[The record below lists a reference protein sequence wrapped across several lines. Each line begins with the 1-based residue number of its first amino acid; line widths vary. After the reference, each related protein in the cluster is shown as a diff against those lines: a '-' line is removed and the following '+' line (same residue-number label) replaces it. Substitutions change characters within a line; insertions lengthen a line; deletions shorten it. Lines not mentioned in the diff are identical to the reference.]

1 MDVADQ
7 NALATLLYL
16 AKRSREAVD
25 STELRFV
32 VCNETHALV
41 SYRQAALS
49 LNGSVGNLSGITSL
63 EANAPY
69 VLWLNK
75 LIKHLGKVS
84 GDHAMMTQASDLSD
98 DLGQEWAEWLPH
110 HGLWIPFRD
119 TNGSVSGLFVAREE
133 VFSEAEIALLTDWLE
148 IWSQAWRYKQSANGM
163 RRWFRSSNTVSKPIW
178 RSIKV
183 TAMTLLILA
192 MIIPIP
198 LRVLAPAELVP
209 IHPAVIRA
217 PLDGVVDRVLV
228 LPNQQV
234 KRNQPLF
241 VFDRAGIQN
250 KLQVAQRAVATLQAE
265 YKQKAQ
271 QSLFDPT
278 SKAALA
284 PLQGQIAEKST
295 EINYLRHLN
304 ERGMAVSPREGVAL
318 LDDPNEWVGRP
329 VVTGEKIMMVAD
341 PTQVE
346 IEAWLTPS
354 DVIDFPENAQVRLFL
369 NTDPLEPVYAKLRYV
384 SYEAVERPDQS
395 YAYRV
400 RATIHT
406 NSSKARLGHK
416 GMVRIEGPPVMLGY
430 WIVRRPL
437 AALRS
442 WLGL

>member
-16 AKRSREAVD
+16 AKRSRDAVD
-25 STELRFV
+25 TSELRFV

-41 SYRQAALS
+41 GYRQAALW
-49 LNGSVGNLSGITSL
+49 LNESVGNLSGITSI

-69 VLWLNK
+69 VLWLDR
-75 LIKHLGKVS
+75 LMKHLVKASAV
-84 GDHAMMTQASDLSD
+84 HAIKTQASDFPPE
-98 DLGQEWAEWLPH
+98 LGREWADWLPH
-110 HGLWIPFRD
+110 HALWIPFKD
-119 TNGSVSGLFVAREE
+119 TNGSVGGLFVAREE
-133 VFSEAEIALLTDWLE
+133 AFTDAEVALLADWLE
-148 IWSQAWRYKQSANGM
+148 IWSQAWRYKQSAQGV
-163 RRWFRSSNTVSKPIW
+163 RRWFRISNSNSQPFW
-178 RSIKV
+178 RKV
-183 TAMTLLILA
+183 KVATLTLLVLG
-192 MIIPIP
+192 MFIPIP

-209 IHPAVIRA
+209 VHPAVIRA

-228 LPNQQV
+228 LPNQKV
-234 KRNQPLF
+234 ERNQPLF

-250 KLQVAQRAVATLQAE
+250 KLQVAQRAIATLQAE
-265 YKQKAQ
+265 YKQRAQ
-271 QSLFDPT
+271 QSLLDPA
-278 SKAALA
+278 SKAALV

-304 ERGMAVSPREGVAL
+304 ERGMAISPRDGVAL

-400 RATIHT
+400 RATIKT

-416 GMVRIEGPPVMLGY
+416 GMVRIEGPPVKLGY
-430 WIVRRPL
+430 WIIRRPL

-442 WLGL
+442 WLGI